1 MRFFPKRLAV
11 AAVLVL
17 ASTAAAVPFANAD
30 DDHHEHVLKHRQH
43 LVQGRVDNAQDD
55 LDESSKSYARATARL
70 EGAEHE
76 LSEARARLQRVRDR
90 LGAARRQAARLKKE
104 LTEAQARLDKAAAAL
119 RQARAEVE
127 DHRQQLRVTV
137 HEQATDGNPVLQTV
151 SSYLDSGSV
160 EDIMTTNT
168 ASGLVVGIE
177 SDTLDALRTAEA
189 AVEDHKDE
197 VEAARNAVRHK
208 KDAADRTVHRVAG
221 LVRDARETKDRVDQ
235 LVVERTRARR
245 AALNARKHDREA
257 LQRLE
262 ARENRIKDKI
272 LRLSQQQT
280 GSYTGPADGL
290 LVPPVSGPV
299 TSPFGWRIHPIYGY
313 WGLHNGTDFG
323 AACGAPLVASA
334 SGTVIDEH
342 YDSVYGNRLYLAIGK
357 INGDTITLVYNHM
370 SGYKV
375 GQGAHVASG
384 QVLGY
389 VGQTGWATG
398 CHLHFIVE
406 RNGTPVDPMQ
416 YL

>member
-1 MRFFPKRLAV
+1 MPFFPKRLA
-11 AAVLVL
+11 ASAVLVL
-17 ASTAAAVPFANAD
+17 ASAAVAVPLATA
-30 DDHHEHVLKHRQH
+30 DDHHEHVLKHRQS
-43 LVQGRVDNAQDD
+43 LVQGRLHHAQND

-76 LSEARARLQRVRDR
+76 LNQARARLQRVRDR
-90 LGAARRQAARLKKE
+90 LGDARKQAARLQRE
-104 LTEAQARLDKAAAAL
+104 LKAAQSRLDKAAQAL
-119 RQARAEVE
+119 RDAKAEVE
-127 DHRQQLRVTV
+127 NQRQQLRGTV
-137 HEQATDGNPVLQTV
+137 LDQATNGNPELETV
-151 SSYLDSGSV
+151 SSFLDSGSV

-168 ASGLVVGIE
+168 ASGLVVGRE
-177 SDTLDALRTAEA
+177 SDTLDALQTAEA
-189 AVEDHKDE
+189 AVADHKDD
-197 VEAARNAVRHK
+197 VEAARNAVQHK
-208 KDAADRTVHRVAG
+208 KDAADRTVQRVAG
-221 LVRDARETKDRVDQ
+221 LVSDARDTKERVDQ
-235 LVVERTRARR
+235 LVRERTHARH
-245 AALNARKHDREA
+245 AALNARRHDREA
-257 LQRLE
+257 LKRLQ

-272 LRLSQQQT
+272 LRLSQQQN
-280 GSYTGPADGL
+280 GSYVGPADGL
-290 LVPPVSGPV
+290 LMPPVDGPV

-323 AACGAPLVASA
+323 APCGAPEVASA

-375 GQGAHVASG
+375 GQGAHVARG

>member
-1 MRFFPKRLAV
+1 MPFFPKRLAV
-11 AAVLVL
+11 SAVLVL
-17 ASTAAAVPFANAD
+17 ASAAVAVPLASAD
-30 DDHHEHVLKHRQH
+30 DHHHEHVLKHRQH
-43 LVQGRVDNAQDD
+43 LVQGRLHSAQHD
-55 LDESSKSYARATARL
+55 LDESSKSYSRATARL
-70 EGAEHE
+70 EGAQHE
-76 LSEARARLQRVRDR
+76 LSQARARLERVRDR
-90 LGAARRQAARLKKE
+90 LGAARKQAARLQRE
-104 LTEAQARLDKAAAAL
+104 LKEAQARLDKAAQAL
-119 RQARAEVE
+119 RDAKAEVE
-127 DHRQQLRVTV
+127 NQRQQVRGTV
-137 HEQATDGNPVLQTV
+137 LEQATDGNPVLQTI

-160 EDIMTTNT
+160 EDVMTTDT
-168 ASGLVVGIE
+168 ASGLVVGLE
-177 SDTLDALRTAEA
+177 SDTLDALQVAEA
-189 AVEDHKDE
+189 AVEDHKDD
-197 VEAARNAVRHK
+197 VEAARNAVQHK

-221 LVRDARETKDRVDQ
+221 LVSDARDTKERVDR
-235 LVVERTRARR
+235 LVLERTHARR
-245 AALNARKHDREA
+245 AALNARRHDREA
-257 LQRLE
+257 LERLQ

-272 LRLSQQQT
+272 LRLSQQQS
-280 GSYTGPADGL
+280 GSYVGPADGL
-290 LVPPVSGPV
+290 LMPPVSGPV

-323 AACGAPLVASA
+323 APCGAPLVASA

-370 SGYKV
+370 SSYKV
-375 GQGAHVASG
+375 GQGAHVARG